1 MAHLKELKGQTWR
14 QLLPGNDYSI
24 ILQHSNDQELLCQ
37 VSDTEIDYDDIK
49 SKGNES
55 VKKVDFYSFVFICIV
70 LILFQYFNIHKIKM
84 IFELKTH

>member
-24 ILQHSNDQELLCQ
+24 ILQPSNDQELLCQ

-55 VKKVDFYSFVFICIV
+55 VKMVDFYFICIYMHSIYIV
-70 LILFQYFNIHKIKM
+70 S
-84 IFELKTH
+84 IFLYS